1 MPAKAEAESSKP
13 GRWQSL
19 CGVGEWISLC
29 MPIRDGSTQARARDT
44 GLKMVTAGEG
54 YVLI

>member
-29 MPIRDGSTQARARDT
+29 MPIRDGSNQARARDT
-44 GLKMVTAGEG
+44 DLEMVTAGEG